1 MTSKG
6 HRRPRIGVL
15 LGDPSGIGPEI
26 VVKLLARPQNYEAAD
41 VVVLTDPSIRAT
53 GEAVAG
59 IQLTPQLAADWEE
72 VSFAPGRPT
81 LLPLPLVAASDI
93 VVGQSTAASG
103 KASIKSLEAAVG
115 AAKSGAIDGMV
126 FGPLNKHAMH
136 LAGLAYEDEMRFMKA
151 LFGHDRSISEFNI
164 TGALWTSRVTS
175 HIPIRAVAD
184 HITHDGVCEA
194 IRILDDALK
203 DAGIARPRIGVAGL
217 NPHAGDSGSIGR
229 EEIEVIGPATDAM
242 RQAGIDAIG
251 PLSPDTMFLTAKRQG
266 LNGIVSMYHDQGQI
280 AMKLIGFDNGVTL
293 HGGQPV
299 PVTTCA
305 SGSAFDIAGRGVAN
319 VEGIQAAF
327 DLCVGIARAKIAKAA
342 SAGGTS

>member
-1 MTSKG
+1 MTTQER
-6 HRRPRIGVL
+6 RRPRIGVL
-15 LGDPSGIGPEI
+15 LGDPSGIGPEV
-26 VVKLLARPQNYEAAD
+26 VVKLLARPQNYDRAD
-41 VVVLTDPSIRAT
+41 VVMLTDPAIQAA
-53 GEAVAG
+53 GETVAG
-59 IQLTPQLAADWEE
+59 VRLTPEVAASWKTL
-72 VSFAPGRPT
+72 SFAPGRPT
-81 LLPLPLVAASDI
+81 LLPISLIREADI
-93 VVGQSTAASG
+93 VIGQSTPASG
-103 KASIKSLEAAVG
+103 EASIKSLEEAVSG
-115 AAKSGAIDGMV
+115 AKSGAIDGIV

-151 LFGHDRSISEFNI
+151 LFGHDRTVSEFNI
-164 TGALWTSRVTS
+164 TGSLWTSRVTS

-203 DAGIARPRIGVAGL
+203 EAGIARPRIGVAGL
-217 NPHAGDSGSIGR
+217 NPHAGDGGSIGR
-229 EEIEVIGPATDAM
+229 EEIEVIGPAAEAT
-242 RQAGIDAIG
+242 RQKGVDAIG
-251 PLSPDTMFLTAKRQG
+251 PLSPDTMFLTARRIG

-305 SGSAFDIAGRGVAN
+305 SGSAFDIAGKGIAN

-327 DLCVGIARAKIAKAA
+327 NVCVDVARARIAKTAA
-342 SAGGTS
+342 AGGAP

>member
-1 MTSKG
+1 MTNQE

-26 VVKLLARPQNYEAAD
+26 VVKLLARPQNYEQAD
-41 VVVLTDPSIRAT
+41 VIVLTDPSMQAA

-59 IQLTPQLAADWEE
+59 MRLTPETASGWDSI
-72 VSFAPGRPT
+72 SFAPGRPAV
-81 LLPLPLVAASDI
+81 LPLSLIAASDI
-93 VVGQSTAASG
+93 VVGQSTIASG
-103 KASIKSLEAAVG
+103 QASMKSLKAAVG
-115 AAKSGAIDGMV
+115 AAKSGAIDGIV

-136 LAGLAYEDEMRFMKA
+136 IAGLAYEDEMRFMKA
-151 LFGHDRSISEFNI
+151 LFGHDRTISEFNI

-184 HITHDGVCEA
+184 QITFEGVCDA

-203 DAGIARPRIGVAGL
+203 DAGVARPRVGVAGL
-217 NPHAGDSGSIGR
+217 NPHAGDGGSIGR
-229 EEIEVIGPATDAM
+229 EEIEVIGPAAEAM
-242 RQAGIDAIG
+242 RTAGVDAVG
-251 PLSPDTMFLTAKRQG
+251 PLSPDTMFLMARRG
-266 LNGIVSMYHDQGQI
+266 RLNGIVSMYHDQGQI

-299 PVTTCA
+299 PITTCA
-305 SGSAFDIAGRGVAN
+305 SGSAFDIAGKGIAN

-327 DLCVGIARAKIAKAA
+327 DVCVGIARAKIAKVASTGGAA
-342 SAGGTS
+342 